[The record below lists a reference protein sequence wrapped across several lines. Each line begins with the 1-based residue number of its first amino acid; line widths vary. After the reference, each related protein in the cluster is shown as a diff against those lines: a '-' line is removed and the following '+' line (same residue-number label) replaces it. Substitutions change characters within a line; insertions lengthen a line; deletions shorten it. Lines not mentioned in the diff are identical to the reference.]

1 MSSSSPAVSALP
13 WLITGWIA
21 TVVVVAV
28 LIYLIAR
35 QVLSKTEPQ
44 SMPEVLRA
52 LTPLLNV
59 VIRPLTKLPIGFPA
73 DNELRARQTGSP
85 SDRQPENTSV
95 EPGEEAS

>member
-1 MSSSSPAVSALP
+1 MSSSSPTVSALP
-13 WLITGWIA
+13 WLVTGWIA

-35 QVLSKTEPQ
+35 QVLSKTDPQ

-59 VIRPLTKLPIGFPA
+59 VARSLARLPIGLPA
-73 DNELRARQTGSP
+73 DNELPARQTGSAP
-85 SDRQPENTSV
+85 DGQAGDTSI
-95 EPGEEAS
+95 ESGEEAS

>member
-1 MSSSSPAVSALP
+1 MSPSMPAASAVP
-13 WLITGWIA
+13 WLVAGWIA

-52 LTPLLNV
+52 LTPLLSA
-59 VIRPLTKLPIGFPA
+59 VIRPLAKMPIGSPA
-73 DNELRARQTGSP
+73 DKELPSGQTGS
-85 SDRQPENTSV
+85 NSV
-95 EPGEEAS
+95 EKGKEKS